1 MRRIDSQD
9 QEWFWDESQAVEST
23 PQSIEQDAK
32 NALMLAAGADDYEQ
46 ALQILHGRPTLAR
59 QAASEP
65 TKSVQFKVPAPMIR
79 FIDDQAKSQ
88 GVNRSEYLRSLLT
101 QAMRSAGSSTPAHRM
116 AHA

>member
-1 MRRIDSQD
+1 MQRIDSQD

-65 TKSVQFKVPAPMIR
+65 SKSVQFKVPAPMIR

-101 QAMRSAGSSTPAHRM
+101 QAMRAAGSSTPVHRM